1 MNGNKKYIKT
11 MKQYIKPAMTLT
23 SLLLLLYTIYDQH
36 KQIID
41 YKAKI
46 EISNHV
52 IDSLTLMER
61 CNSLK

>member
-1 MNGNKKYIKT
+1 

-23 SLLLLLYTIYDQH
+23 SLLLLLYTIYNQH

-41 YKAKI
+41 CKAKI
-46 EISNHV
+46 EITNHV
-52 IDSLTLMER
+52 IDSLTQMER